1 VCIENLLKT
10 LKMFGLPVNVGKI
23 DHNYGRTTKNPR
35 DFIKSFNTPSDK
47 LLSSTMVPSQDIELS
62 ELLSIKTLS
71 PMISETSFV
80 DHSDADSGLGDF
92 DLVSKDQDLVT
103 INCGIGDCGRASD
116 SLRIESTTGA
126 SVESDGVTFGQVGS
140 DLFITTPKE
149 IIREEI
155 VSDNPSEIGNTVF
168 VASTIET
175 ISEEVVMTSSEIDLG
190 FENLN
195 DVEPKLETDYVS
207 SYNPVS
213 VKIDSDSE
221 LEIATMKTISV
232 EIGPH
237 GEIHHVVD
245 DKNNSSKI
253 KFCAK
258 TDSTGA
264 PSSAVIMI
272 NVGGDDSSG
281 NETVSRDQR
290 HVTYTNDMSSLVPPQ
305 TDEPIWLSPVAEIGP
320 NNSSD
325 NRSSLA
331 GAISKLFLFCPPFKF
346 VPYILNI

>member
-1 VCIENLLKT
+1 
-10 LKMFGLPVNVGKI
+10 M
-23 DHNYGRTTKNPR
+23 
-35 DFIKSFNTPSDK
+35 
-47 LLSSTMVPSQDIELS
+47 
-62 ELLSIKTLS
+62 S
-71 PMISETSFV
+71 PIVSETSFMG
-80 DHSDADSGLGDF
+80 HSDTDSGLGDF

-103 INCGIGDCGRASD
+103 INCGIGDCGGASD
-116 SLRIESTTGA
+116 SLLIESTTGV
-126 SVESDGVTFGQVGS
+126 SVESYLVNYGQLGS

-168 VASTIET
+168 VASTMET
-175 ISEEVVMTSSEIDLG
+175 ISEEIVTTSPEIDLG

-195 DVEPKLETDYVS
+195 DIEPRLETVISS

-232 EIGPH
+232 EIVPS

-253 KFCAK
+253 RFSAK

-281 NETVSRDQR
+281 SETVSRDQR
-290 HVTYTNDMSSLVPPQ
+290 HVTDTNDMSFLVPPQ

-320 NNSSD
+320 NINSD

-331 GAISKLFLFCPPFKF
+331 GAISKLFLLSLLSFGFSSQGTNPC
-346 VPYILNI
+346 VLARNITHV

>member
-1 VCIENLLKT
+1 
-10 LKMFGLPVNVGKI
+10 MFGLPVNVRKI

-35 DFIKSFNTPSDK
+35 DFIKSFNTLSDK
-47 LLSSTMVPSQDIELS
+47 LLSSTMAPSQDIEMS
-62 ELLSIKTLS
+62 ELLSVNTNS
-71 PMISETSFV
+71 PIISETSFI
-80 DHSDADSGLGDF
+80 DHSDTNSGLGDF
-92 DLVSKDQDLVT
+92 DLVSKDHDLVT
-103 INCGIGDCGRASD
+103 INCGIGDCGGVSD
-116 SLRIESTTGA
+116 SLCIESTTGV
-126 SVESDGVTFGQVGS
+126 SVESDGVSYGQVRS

-149 IIREEI
+149 IIQEEM
-155 VSDNPSEIGNTVF
+155 VSDSPREIENTVF
-168 VASTIET
+168 VASTMES
-175 ISEEVVMTSSEIDLG
+175 ISEEIVMASSEIDLG

-195 DVEPKLETDYVS
+195 DVEPKLETVHSS

-232 EIGPH
+232 EIGPS

-245 DKNNSSKI
+245 DKNKSSKI
-253 KFCAK
+253 KFSAK

-264 PSSAVIMI
+264 PSSAVIVI

-290 HVTYTNDMSSLVPPQ
+290 HVTDTNDMSSLVPPQ

-320 NNSSD
+320 NNNSD

-331 GAISKLFLFCPPFKF
+331 GAISKLFLLCPPYEFF
-346 VPYILNI
+346 